1 MIIYCFSTHQLMVS
15 IKSKNCLINI
25 FQKMDRLIKQSDW
38 LPVDGL
44 PEQLTL
50 WLAKSTSSKYSIRNS
65 CKYREF
71 GKKNSYDFWNKS
83 PNDVLS
89 YVWWDWKRLH
99 YFTVIKTICIHVS
112 YHHDFIFHGRITKF
126 SKSLFSFLI
135 NKYGSCIVLD
145 KWHKT
150 TC

>member
-25 FQKMDRLIKQSDW
+25 FQKMDRLIQQSDW

-71 GKKNSYDFWNKS
+71 GKTHMIFEIDHLMMFFHIYGGTEKGYII
-83 PNDVLS
+83 L
-89 YVWWDWKRLH
+89 RLLKPFA
-99 YFTVIKTICIHVS
+99 YM

-126 SKSLFSFLI
+126 FKSLF
-135 NKYGSCIVLD
+135 
-145 KWHKT
+145 
-150 TC
+150 

>member
-1 MIIYCFSTHQLMVS
+1 MVS

-71 GKKNSYDFWNKS
+71 GKTHRIFFKINHLKMFFHMYGGTEKG
-83 PNDVLS
+83 
-89 YVWWDWKRLH
+89 YVILRLLKPCAYKYH
-99 YFTVIKTICIHVS
+99 Y
-112 YHHDFIFHGRITKF
+112 DFIFHGRITKF

-135 NKYGSCIVLD
+135 NIWIMYLLMY
-145 KWHKT
+145 HT
-150 TC
+150 